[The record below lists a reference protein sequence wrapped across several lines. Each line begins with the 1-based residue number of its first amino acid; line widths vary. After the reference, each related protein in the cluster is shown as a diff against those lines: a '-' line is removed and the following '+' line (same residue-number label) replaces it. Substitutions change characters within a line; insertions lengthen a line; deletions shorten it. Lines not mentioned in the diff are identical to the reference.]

1 MGWSDCDR
9 VLTSE
14 ALLEKK
20 EKRLA
25 IAGLAMI
32 CAAGCCC
39 HRLETRTLDV
49 SAMVSSGLLFS
60 FVGDGIIPRL
70 IGSDSPINQSAS
82 FPALPSGL
90 PVRIENL
97 FDRAGDDCRDCCGEE
112 REL

>member
-1 MGWSDCDR
+1 MGWSDCDF

-20 EKRLA
+20 EKRLD

-32 CAAGCCC
+32 CAADCCC
-39 HRLETRTLDV
+39 RRIEARPLDD
-49 SAMVSSGLLFS
+49 SATVSSGSLLS
-60 FVGDGIIPRL
+60 FVGDGIIPRV

-82 FPALPSGL
+82 FPAFPSGL

-97 FDRAGDDCRDCCGEE
+97 FDRVGDDCRDCCGEG
-112 REL
+112 